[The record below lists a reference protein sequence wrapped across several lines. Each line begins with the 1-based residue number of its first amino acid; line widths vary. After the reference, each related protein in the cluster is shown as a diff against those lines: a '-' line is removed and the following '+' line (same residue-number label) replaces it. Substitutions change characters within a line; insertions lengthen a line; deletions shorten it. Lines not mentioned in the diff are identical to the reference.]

1 MRLFLRK
8 SRVRYGRSVGTRSEN
23 AVVAI
28 TTEGLCIF
36 QSSLFRIAS
45 IFMASEARLTANVL
59 SLRRRRYSKH
69 MVEPS
74 SQQTYSDAVVFFGAT
89 GDLAYKQ
96 IFPALQKLAKRGKLA
111 GPVIGVA
118 KAGWNLEQFKQRAQD
133 SVEKHGGLDPVGF
146 PELLAKLRYVD
157 GDYSDAATFANV
169 RKELGPAK
177 HPIHYLAIPPVLFG
191 EVLKQLKASGSSEG
205 ARVVIEKPFGHDLPS
220 AIELNAIVHE
230 VFREEDVFRID
241 HYLGKNTVQNVIFFR
256 FANSFLEPIWNNL
269 YVESVQITMAEQF
282 DVLDRGSFY
291 DAVGTVRDVVQNH
304 LLQVLSNIAME
315 PPPTLSIESLR
326 DERVKVLKSVEPLT
340 ADNVVRGQYIG
351 YLDTPGVKKD
361 STTETYVALQLAIN
375 SWRWRGVPFFI
386 RAGKSLPISET
397 EVVAK
402 LRPPCPIFAV
412 EPPPPNYVRFRISG
426 EPVIAIGASIKTA
439 GDQLEG
445 CPIELIADQK
455 CGEDTMLPYEELLGD
470 AMAGNQT
477 WFAREDYVEEA
488 WRIVDPIL
496 EGKGVHKYQPGGWGP
511 AEADKLVSS
520 VGGWWN
526 PK

>member
-1 MRLFLRK
+1 M
-8 SRVRYGRSVGTRSEN
+8 
-23 AVVAI
+23 
-28 TTEGLCIF
+28 
-36 QSSLFRIAS
+36 
-45 IFMASEARLTANVL
+45 
-59 SLRRRRYSKH
+59 
-69 MVEPS
+69 EPS
-74 SQQTYSDAVVFFGAT
+74 FDHPYSDAVVFFGAT

-96 IFPALQKLAKRGKLA
+96 IFPSLQKLAKRGKLT

-118 KAGWNLEQFKQRAQD
+118 KAGWNLDQFKQRAQD

-146 PELLAKLRYVD
+146 PILLSKLRYVD
-157 GDYSDAATFANV
+157 GDYADSATFANV
-169 RKELGPAK
+169 RKELGDAK

-191 EVLKQLKASGSSEG
+191 KVLTQLKASNCSQG
-205 ARVVIEKPFGHDLPS
+205 ARVVIEKPFGNDLPS
-220 AIELNAIVHE
+220 AMALNKTVHE
-230 VFREEDVFRID
+230 VFEEDDVFRID

-282 DVLDRGSFY
+282 NVQDRGSFY

-304 LLQVLSNIAME
+304 LLQLLSNIAME

-326 DERVKVLKSVEPLT
+326 DERVKVLKSVQPL
-340 ADNVVRGQYIG
+340 AEGDVVRGQYEG
-351 YLDTPGVKKD
+351 YLSTPGVKKG
-361 STTETYVALQLAIN
+361 STTETYVALRLAIN
-375 SWRWRGVPFFI
+375 SWRWKGVPFFI
-386 RAGKSLPISET
+386 RAGKSLPMTET

-402 LRPPCPIFAV
+402 LRQPCAIFAS
-412 EPPPPNYVRFRISG
+412 EPPPQNYVRFRISG
-426 EPVIAIGASIKTA
+426 DPVIAIGASIKTA
-439 GDQLEG
+439 GDQLRG
-445 CPIELIADQK
+445 CPIELIADQE

-496 EGKGVHKYQPGGWGP
+496 DGSNVQEYEPGSWGP
-511 AEADKLVSS
+511 VDAEKLAAP
-520 VGGWWN
+520 VGGWCA